1 MELYFFNYRA
11 GDQGV
16 GNSMVD
22 CPETSCIQEVDR
34 LNTLYTSSACSLS
47 NNSLYASRSSG
58 RSTAS
63 PVAPL

>member
-16 GNSMVD
+16 GGSIVD
-22 CPETSCIQEVDR
+22 CPETSCIQEVVR
-34 LNTLYTSSACSLS
+34 LDTLYPSSACNLS
-47 NNSLYASRSSG
+47 NNSLYASRSRG
-58 RSTAS
+58 RFTAS

>member
-16 GNSMVD
+16 GGSMVD
-22 CPETSCIQEVDR
+22 CPETSCIQEVVR
-34 LNTLYTSSACSLS
+34 LDTLYPSSACSRCS
-47 NNSLYASRSSG
+47 SSLYASRSRG
-58 RSTAS
+58 RFTAS